1 MAREHYIIR
10 VGNQRFAQSSSPQ
23 VTNHWHYLSP
33 QHLWGFPKTMTTV
46 KVRAR
51 FLADIAAPDTTAYI
65 WFLCNSHGGQ
75 PGRFVQLATGVRDQ
89 GSGPIADG
97 ELPIP
102 DPVMARLRDGFDHW
116 FRWQP
121 VPLDVSLREKL
132 ATIPAPTPTYIPTL
146 RHVSG
151 THSSFPAFEALIH
164 DVEQHSGVASV
175 PSPVTEAEAV
185 ELDLR
190 NLRREHGA
198 PHAGGYVYLIHMADT
213 AFYKIGMSLDP
224 EMRLRTLQTGN
235 PHRLR
240 IVRVSAVRDMR
251 AAESGLHERFETCRV
266 RDVDAREW
274 FEFPDG
280 GVGEVEGAFGEEGEG
295 TGGVE

>member
-1 MAREHYIIR
+1 MHLKADRNRTLMTHSALQQHRFDNMTCPSSLKRSTTMAREHYIIR

-75 PGRFVQLATGVRDQ
+75 PGRFVQLAIGVRDQ
-89 GSGPIADG
+89 AGDHPRANTN
-97 ELPIP
+97 LHPHAP
-102 DPVMARLRDGFDHW
+102 AR
-116 FRWQP
+116 
-121 VPLDVSLREKL
+121 
-132 ATIPAPTPTYIPTL
+132 
-146 RHVSG
+146 
-151 THSSFPAFEALIH
+151 SSFPAFEALIH

-198 PHAGGYVYLIHMADT
+198 PHAEGYVYLIHMADT

-224 EMRLRTLQTGN
+224 GMRLRTLQTGN
-235 PHRLR
+235 PHRLS
-240 IVRVSAVRDMR
+240 IVRVSAVGDMR
-251 AAESGLHERFETCRV
+251 AAESGLHGRFERWRV

-274 FEFPDG
+274 FQFTDGG
-280 GVGEVEGAFGEEGEG
+280 GVGEVEGAFGEVGER